1 MCEVHCYMLSS
12 VKVRGE
18 EHMEAPTMEQEAE
31 NERNKPHY

>member
-1 MCEVHCYMLSS
+1 MLSS
-12 VKVRGE
+12 VEVRGE